1 MKEIEQD
8 LNTKPLSWKQYLIVA
23 SLLFGLFFGA
33 GNLIFPIHLGQLS
46 GANWGMATFGFL
58 VTAVLL
64 PLLAVLAISASHA
77 KGVYDIGTPLGNKFA
92 LIFMVLIH
100 LTLGPLFATPRTAS
114 ISFSVGLQPVLPKS
128 AAKPALLI
136 FSAIFFILAFIISYE
151 QSTILDSIGRIL
163 NPLFLLLL
171 FSVFLLA
178 AISPMGAAKDQSV
191 TTAYQSAS
199 FFNGFIEGYN
209 TMDAL
214 AGLAF
219 GYTIVSAVR
228 QLGKTSAKSNAK
240 VTARA
245 GVLATGAIGII
256 YIGLIWLGATT
267 LNHFKISQEGGTVF
281 NQIVTYYLGDLGH
294 ALLATLVTLTCL
306 TTAVGLIAAF
316 AQDFHRS
323 FNKISYH
330 GWLTIMTI
338 VSFITA
344 NFGLDTIISWST
356 PMLMFLY
363 PIAMVLIILS
373 ISGSLFDRDSI
384 VYFCGIFFTIIPAI
398 LDMIASFP
406 PIVSQQSW
414 VLQLKAFQLKFLPFA
429 DIGMDWVIPAIIGL
443 VIGLILHFMKKKRS
457 ETNITIF

>member
-1 MKEIEQD
+1 MEEFEQD
-8 LNTKPLSWKQYLIVA
+8 LNTKPLTWKQYLVVA

-33 GNLIFPIHLGQLS
+33 GNLIFPIHLGQLA
-46 GANWGMATFGFL
+46 GANWGIATFGFL

-77 KGVYDIGTPLGNKFA
+77 KGVYDIGRPLGRHFA
-92 LIFMVLIH
+92 LAFMVLIH

-114 ISFSVGLQPVLPKS
+114 ISFSVGLAPVIP
-128 AAKPALLI
+128 AKYAKLSLLI
-136 FSAIFFILAFIISYE
+136 FSAIFFLFAYLISYK
-151 QSTILDSIGRIL
+151 QSTILTSIGKIL

-171 FSVFLLA
+171 FVIFLLGF
-178 AISPMGAAKDQSV
+178 ISPIGHANSQPITA
-191 TTAYQSAS
+191 AYQTMP
-199 FFNGFIEGYN
+199 FFNGFLQGYN

-240 VTARA
+240 VTAIA
-245 GVLATGAIGII
+245 GVIATSAIGII

-267 LNHFKISQEGGTVF
+267 LNHFKVAPEGGTTF
-281 NQIVTYYLGDLGH
+281 NQIVTYYLGNFGH
-294 ALLATLVTLTCL
+294 ALLAALVTLTCL
-306 TTAVGLIAAF
+306 TTAVGLLAAF

-323 FNKISYH
+323 FSKVSYH

-338 VSFITA
+338 ASFITA
-344 NFGLDTIISWST
+344 NFGLDKIIAWST

-373 ISGSLFDRDSI
+373 ITGSLFDHDPV
-384 VYFCGIFFTIIPAI
+384 VYLWAVGLTLIPAV
-398 LDMIASFP
+398 LDMITSFP
-406 PIVSQQSW
+406 PLISQQSW
-414 VLQLKAFQLKFLPFA
+414 ALQLKAFQYRFLPFA
-429 DIGMDWVIPAIIGL
+429 EIGMDWVIPTLIGL
-443 VIGLILHFMKKKRS
+443 AIGFAVHFYQKAKLKKA
-457 ETNITIF
+457 

>member
-373 ISGSLFDRDSI
+373 ISGSLFDRNSI
-384 VYFCGIFFTIIPAI
+384 VYFCGILFTIIPAI

-414 VLQLKAFQLKFLPFA
+414 ALQLKAFQLKFLPFA

-443 VIGLILHFMKKKRS
+443 VIGLILHFMKKEKRR
-457 ETNITIF
+457 N

>member
-373 ISGSLFDRDSI
+373 ISGSLFDRNSI
-384 VYFCGIFFTIIPAI
+384 VYFCGILFTIIPAI

-414 VLQLKAFQLKFLPFA
+414 ALQLKAFQLKFLPFA

-443 VIGLILHFMKKKRS
+443 VIGLILHFMKKEKIR
-457 ETNITIF
+457 N

>member
-1 MKEIEQD
+1 MKENEQD

-92 LIFMVLIH
+92 LVFMVLIH

-114 ISFSVGLQPVLPKS
+114 ISFSVGLQPVLPK
-128 AAKPALLI
+128 AVAKPALLI

-178 AISPMGAAKDQSV
+178 AISPMGAAKDQTV
-191 TTAYQSAS
+191 TAAYQSAS
-199 FFNGFIEGYN
+199 FFNGFLEGYN

-281 NQIVTYYLGDLGH
+281 NQIVTYYLGDFGH

-373 ISGSLFDRDSI
+373 ISGSLFDRDAI
-384 VYFCGIFFTIIPAI
+384 VYFCGILFTIVPAI

-406 PIVSQQSW
+406 PIISHQSW
-414 VLQLKAFQLKFLPFA
+414 ALQLKAFQLKFLPFA
-429 DIGMDWVIPAIIGL
+429 DIGMDWVIPAVIGL
-443 VIGLILHFMKKKRS
+443 VIGLIIHFMKKAKS
-457 ETNITIF
+457 KS

>member
-8 LNTKPLSWKQYLIVA
+8 LNTKPLTWKQYLMVA

-33 GNLIFPIHLGQLS
+33 GNMIFPIHLGQIA
-46 GANWGMATFGFL
+46 GANWGIATIGFL

-77 KGVYDIGTPLGNKFA
+77 KGVYDIGKPLGKHFGI
-92 LIFMVLIH
+92 IFMVLIH

-114 ISFSVGLQPVLPKS
+114 ISFSVGLQPVLPTNW
-128 AAKPALLI
+128 ARPGLLI
-136 FSAIFFILAFIISYE
+136 FSAIFFILAFIISYN
-151 QSTILDSIGRIL
+151 QSAILERIGKIL

-171 FSVFLLA
+171 FIIFLFGF
-178 AISPMGAAKDQSV
+178 ISPMGQANAQKV
-191 TTAYQSAS
+191 TTAYQQAP
-199 FFNGFIEGYN
+199 FFNGFLEGYN

-219 GYTIVSAVR
+219 GYTIVSAVK

-245 GVLATGAIGII
+245 GVIATSGIGII

-267 LNHFKISQEGGTVF
+267 LKHFKISPEGGTAF
-281 NQIVTYYLGDLGH
+281 NQIVTYYLGDFGH
-294 ALLATLVTLTCL
+294 ALLATIVTLTCL

-323 FNKISYH
+323 FSKVSYH
-330 GWLTIMTI
+330 TWLAIMTFA
-338 VSFITA
+338 SFITA

-356 PMLMFLY
+356 PMLMFVY
-363 PIAMVLIILS
+363 PIAIALIILS
-373 ISGSLFDRDSI
+373 IAAAKFDHDPI
-384 VYFCGIFFTIIPAI
+384 VYFWTVIFTLIPAI
-398 LDMIASFP
+398 LDMIAAFP
-406 PIVSQQSW
+406 PVISQTAWAMQIRT
-414 VLQLKAFQLKFLPFA
+414 FQLKILPFA
-429 DIGMDWVIPAIIGL
+429 AIGMDWVVPTFIGLIIGL
-443 VIGLILHFMKKKRS
+443 CCHFYRRTKIAKA
-457 ETNITIF
+457 

>member
-1 MKEIEQD
+1 
-8 LNTKPLSWKQYLIVA
+8 
-23 SLLFGLFFGA
+23 
-33 GNLIFPIHLGQLS
+33 
-46 GANWGMATFGFL
+46 
-58 VTAVLL
+58 
-64 PLLAVLAISASHA
+64 
-77 KGVYDIGTPLGNKFA
+77 
-92 LIFMVLIH
+92 
-100 LTLGPLFATPRTAS
+100 
-114 ISFSVGLQPVLPKS
+114 
-128 AAKPALLI
+128 
-136 FSAIFFILAFIISYE
+136 
-151 QSTILDSIGRIL
+151 
-163 NPLFLLLL
+163 
-171 FSVFLLA
+171 
-178 AISPMGAAKDQSV
+178 MGAAKNQNV
-191 TTAYQSAS
+191 TAAYQSAP
-199 FFNGFIEGYN
+199 FFNGFLEGYN

-245 GVLATGAIGII
+245 GVIAISAIGVI
-256 YIGLIWLGATT
+256 YVGLIWVGATT
-267 LNHFKISQEGGTVF
+267 LNQFKISAEGGTVF
-281 NQIVTYYLGDLGH
+281 NQIVTYYLGDFGH

-323 FNKISYH
+323 FSKISYH

-373 ISGSLFDRDSI
+373 ISGSLFDHDPVVYFWSI
-384 VYFCGIFFTIIPAI
+384 VFTFIPAI

-406 PIVSQQSW
+406 ALVSKQAW
-414 VLQLKAFQLKFLPFA
+414 ALQLRAFQLQFLPFA
-429 DIGMDWVIPAIIGL
+429 DIGMDWVIPA
-443 VIGLILHFMKKKRS
+443 VIGLAIGFIVHFYHKQR
-457 ETNITIF
+457 TN

>member
-1 MKEIEQD
+1 MEEFKDDI
-8 LNTKPLSWKQYLIVA
+8 NKKPLSWKDYLVVA

-77 KGVYDIGTPLGNKFA
+77 KGVYDIGKPLGPKFA

-114 ISFSVGLQPVLPKS
+114 ISFSVGLAPVLPQKYS
-128 AAKPALLI
+128 KISLLI
-136 FSAIFFILAFIISYE
+136 FSAIFFILAFIIAYK
-151 QSTILDSIGRIL
+151 QSTILSSIGKVL
-163 NPLFLLLL
+163 NPLFLVLL

-178 AISPMGAAKDQSV
+178 AHSPMGAAKNQSA
-191 TTAYQSAS
+191 TAAYQTMP
-199 FFNGFIEGYN
+199 FFNGFLQGYN

-219 GYTIVSAVR
+219 GYTIVSAVN

-245 GVLATGAIGII
+245 GVIATSAIGVI

-267 LNHFKISQEGGTVF
+267 LNHFKIAPEGGTTF
-281 NQIVTYYLGDLGH
+281 NQIVTYYLGDVGH

-323 FNKISYH
+323 FKKISYH
-330 GWLTIMTI
+330 AWLAIMTF

-344 NFGLDTIISWST
+344 NFGLDTIIAWST

-373 ISGSLFDRDSI
+373 ISGTLFDHDPV
-384 VYFCGIFFTIIPAI
+384 VYYWGVGLTLIPAI
-398 LDMIASFP
+398 FDMLASFP
-406 PIVSQQSW
+406 PAISQQGW
-414 VLQLKAFQLKFLPFA
+414 ALALKSIQYRFLPFS
-429 DIGMDWVIPAIIGL
+429 DIGMDWVIPTVLGLAIGFA
-443 VIGLILHFMKKKRS
+443 VHFYHKAKLQDA
-457 ETNITIF
+457 

>member
-1 MKEIEQD
+1 MEEFEQD
-8 LNTKPLSWKQYLIVA
+8 LNKKPLTWKQYLVVA

-33 GNLIFPIHLGQLS
+33 GNLIFPIHLGQLA
-46 GANWGMATFGFL
+46 GANWGWATLGFL
-58 VTAVLL
+58 ITAVLL

-77 KGVYDIGTPLGNKFA
+77 KGVYDIGLPLGPKFA
-92 LIFMVLIH
+92 LAFMVLIH

-114 ISFSVGLQPVLPKS
+114 ISFSVGLAPVLPQKYS
-128 AAKPALLI
+128 RISLLL
-136 FSAIFFILAFIISYE
+136 FSAVFFILAFIISYR
-151 QSTILDSIGRIL
+151 QSTILASIGKIL

-171 FSVFLLA
+171 FFVFLLA
-178 AISPMGAAKDQSV
+178 AISPMGAARQQSV
-191 TTAYQSAS
+191 TSAYQTMP
-199 FFNGFIEGYN
+199 FFNGFLEGYN

-240 VTARA
+240 VTAKA
-245 GVLATGAIGII
+245 GVIATGAIGII
-256 YIGLIWLGATT
+256 YIGLIWVGATT
-267 LNHFKISQEGGTVF
+267 LSHFKISPEGGTTF

-306 TTAVGLIAAF
+306 TTAVGLLAAF

-323 FNKISYH
+323 FSKISYH
-330 GWLTIMTI
+330 AWLAMMT
-338 VSFITA
+338 VASFITA

-363 PIAMVLIILS
+363 PIAIVLIILS
-373 ISGSLFDRDSI
+373 ITGSLFDHDPI
-384 VYFCGIFFTIIPAI
+384 VYIWAVSLTLIPAI

-406 PIVSQQSW
+406 PIISQQAW
-414 VLQLKAFQLKFLPFA
+414 ALQLKAIQIRFLPFA
-429 DIGMDWVIPAIIGL
+429 KIGMDWIIPTIVGL
-443 VIGLILHFMKKKRS
+443 LAGFIHHLYRSAKLKKA
-457 ETNITIF
+457 

>member
-128 AAKPALLI
+128 AAKSALLI

-178 AISPMGAAKDQSV
+178 AISPMGAAKDQSI
-191 TTAYQSAS
+191 TAAYQSAP
-199 FFNGFIEGYN
+199 FFNGFLEGYN

-384 VYFCGIFFTIIPAI
+384 VYFCGILFTIIPAI

-406 PIVSQQSW
+406 PIVSHQSW
-414 VLQLKAFQLKFLPFA
+414 ALQLKAFQLKFLPFA

-443 VIGLILHFMKKKRS
+443 VIGLILHFMKKEKIR
-457 ETNITIF
+457 N

>member
-199 FFNGFIEGYN
+199 FFNGFLEGYN

-281 NQIVTYYLGDLGH
+281 NQIVTYYLGDFGH

-384 VYFCGIFFTIIPAI
+384 VYFCGILFTIIPAI

-414 VLQLKAFQLKFLPFA
+414 AIQLKAFQLKFLPFA

-443 VIGLILHFMKKKRS
+443 VIGLILHFMKKEKIR
-457 ETNITIF
+457 N

>member
-384 VYFCGIFFTIIPAI
+384 VYFCGILFTIIPAI

-406 PIVSQQSW
+406 PIVSHQSW
-414 VLQLKAFQLKFLPFA
+414 ALQLKAFQLKFLPFA
-429 DIGMDWVIPAIIGL
+429 DIRMDWVIPAIIGL
-443 VIGLILHFMKKKRS
+443 VIGLILHFMKKEKIR
-457 ETNITIF
+457 N

>member
-128 AAKPALLI
+128 AAKSALLI

-384 VYFCGIFFTIIPAI
+384 VYFCGILFTIIPAI

-406 PIVSQQSW
+406 PIVSHQSW
-414 VLQLKAFQLKFLPFA
+414 ALQLKAFQLKFLPFA

-443 VIGLILHFMKKKRS
+443 VIGLILHFMKKEKIR
-457 ETNITIF
+457 N

>member
-1 MKEIEQD
+1 MKENEQD

-92 LIFMVLIH
+92 LFFMVLIH

-114 ISFSVGLQPVLPKS
+114 ISFSVGLQPVLPK
-128 AAKPALLI
+128 AVAKPALLI

-178 AISPMGAAKDQSV
+178 AISPMGAAKDQTV
-191 TTAYQSAS
+191 TAAYQSAS
-199 FFNGFIEGYN
+199 FFNGFLEGYN

-281 NQIVTYYLGDLGH
+281 NQIVTYYLGDFGH

-373 ISGSLFDRDSI
+373 ISGSLFDRDAI
-384 VYFCGIFFTIIPAI
+384 VYFCGILFTIVPAI

-406 PIVSQQSW
+406 PIISHQSW
-414 VLQLKAFQLKFLPFA
+414 ALQLKAFQLKFLPFA
-429 DIGMDWVIPAIIGL
+429 DIGMDWVIPAVIGL
-443 VIGLILHFMKKKRS
+443 VIGLIIHFMKKQGAKA
-457 ETNITIF
+457 NINIF

>member
-92 LIFMVLIH
+92 LFFMVLIH

-178 AISPMGAAKDQSV
+178 AISPMGAAKDQTV
-191 TTAYQSAS
+191 TAAYQSAS
-199 FFNGFIEGYN
+199 FFNGFLEGYN

-281 NQIVTYYLGDLGH
+281 NQIVTYYLGDFGH

-373 ISGSLFDRDSI
+373 ISGSLFDRDAI
-384 VYFCGIFFTIIPAI
+384 VYFCGILFTIVPAI

-406 PIVSQQSW
+406 PIISHQSW
-414 VLQLKAFQLKFLPFA
+414 ALQLKAFQLKFLPFA
-429 DIGMDWVIPAIIGL
+429 DIGMDWVIPAVIGL
-443 VIGLILHFMKKKRS
+443 VIGLIIHFMKKAKS
-457 ETNITIF
+457 KS

>member
-384 VYFCGIFFTIIPAI
+384 VYFCGILFTIIPAI
-398 LDMIASFP
+398 LDMIVSFP

-414 VLQLKAFQLKFLPFA
+414 ALQLKAFQLKFLPFA
-429 DIGMDWVIPAIIGL
+429 NIGMDWVIPAIIGL
-443 VIGLILHFMKKKRS
+443 VIGIILHFMKKEKIR
-457 ETNITIF
+457 N

>member
-384 VYFCGIFFTIIPAI
+384 VYFCGILFTIIPAI
-398 LDMIASFP
+398 LDMIVSFP

-414 VLQLKAFQLKFLPFA
+414 ALQLKAFQLKFLPFA

-443 VIGLILHFMKKKRS
+443 VIGLILHFMKKEKIR
-457 ETNITIF
+457 N

>member
-1 MKEIEQD
+1 MKENEQD

-92 LIFMVLIH
+92 LVFMVLIH

-114 ISFSVGLQPVLPKS
+114 ISFSVGLQPVLPK
-128 AAKPALLI
+128 AVAKPALLI

-178 AISPMGAAKDQSV
+178 AISPMGAAKDQTV
-191 TTAYQSAS
+191 TAAYQSAS
-199 FFNGFIEGYN
+199 FFNGFLEGYN

-281 NQIVTYYLGDLGH
+281 NQIVTYYLGDFGH

-330 GWLTIMTI
+330 GWLTIITI

-373 ISGSLFDRDSI
+373 ISGSLFDRDAI
-384 VYFCGIFFTIIPAI
+384 VYFCGILFTIVPAI

-406 PIVSQQSW
+406 PIISHQSW
-414 VLQLKAFQLKFLPFA
+414 ALQLKAFQLKFLPFA
-429 DIGMDWVIPAIIGL
+429 DIGMDWVIPAVIGL
-443 VIGLILHFMKKKRS
+443 VIGLIIHFMKKAKS
-457 ETNITIF
+457 KS

>member
-384 VYFCGIFFTIIPAI
+384 VYFCGILFTIIPAI

-406 PIVSQQSW
+406 PIVSHQSW
-414 VLQLKAFQLKFLPFA
+414 ALQLKAFQLKFLPFA
-429 DIGMDWVIPAIIGL
+429 NIGMDWVIPAIIGL
-443 VIGLILHFMKKKRS
+443 VIGLILHFMKKEKIR
-457 ETNITIF
+457 N

>member
-1 MKEIEQD
+1 MMEEIEQD
-8 LNTKPLSWKQYLIVA
+8 VNTKPLTWKQYLVVA

-33 GNLIFPIHLGQLS
+33 GNLIFPIHLGQIA

-77 KGVYDIGTPLGNKFA
+77 KGVYDIGKPLGNVFA
-92 LIFMVLIH
+92 LAFMVLIH

-128 AAKPALLI
+128 VAKPALLV
-136 FSAIFFILAFIISYE
+136 FSAIFFILAFIISYQ

-178 AISPMGAAKDQSV
+178 AFSPMGAAKQQNI
-191 TTAYQSAS
+191 TAAYQTAP
-199 FFNGFIEGYN
+199 FFNGFLEGYN

-228 QLGKTSAKSNAK
+228 QLGKTSAKSNAE

-245 GVLATGAIGII
+245 GVIATSAIGVI
-256 YIGLIWLGATT
+256 YVGLIWLGATT
-267 LNHFKISQEGGTVF
+267 LNHFKVSAEGGTVF
-281 NQIVTYYLGDLGH
+281 NQIVTYYLGNFGH

-316 AQDFHRS
+316 AQDFHRT

-330 GWLTIMTI
+330 GWLTIMTL

-373 ISGSLFDRDSI
+373 ISGSLFDRDPI
-384 VYFCGIFFTIIPAI
+384 VYFWGIALTFIPAI

-406 PIVSQQSW
+406 PVVSKQPW
-414 VLQLKAFQLKFLPFA
+414 ALQLKSFQMRFLPFA
-429 DIGMDWVIPAIIGL
+429 DIGMDWVFPVIVGLAIGFAF
-443 VIGLILHFMKKKRS
+443 HFYHAAKNK
-457 ETNITIF
+457 